1 MTSTRLAERSAVPRM
16 STRRTRQVRGLAG
29 VAMAAARVAEAS
41 VAAASRNH
49 CSLANS
55 TWPN

>member
-1 MTSTRLAERSAVPRM
+1 MRGPAATR
-16 STRRTRQVRGLAG
+16 STRRTRQDGGLAA
-29 VAMAAARVAEAS
+29 VAMPATWVDEAS

-55 TWPN
+55 TWPNW